1 MKSIVLSLALLFTQ
15 SVFADWVMVQK
26 SSVEGQGG
34 PQEITIKLKADKARM
49 DLGTQMTLLSN
60 STTGEMKMYLH
71 GQKMVMNM
79 NGDTVK
85 SAMALA
91 GQFLGKMDD
100 KAGKPKATG
109 QKEKIGNYD
118 AEIYSWSGKLG
129 KGKFWVAA
137 DFPNY
142 QELNELQ
149 DKMSKA
155 MGNPAASLAPQSS
168 DFPGMVVKSEMEMLG
183 KTTVTELISAKEEA
197 VSDDVFKAPEGYQ
210 EMKLPGLPGK

>member
-1 MKSIVLSLALLFTQ
+1 MKAIFFLLTLLLTQ
-15 SVFADWVMVQK
+15 PLLADWVMVQK
-26 SSVEGQGG
+26 TSIEGQGE
-34 PQEITIKLKADKARM
+34 PQDITIKLKGDEARM

-71 GQKMVMNM
+71 AQKMVMNM

-85 SAMALA
+85 TAMALA
-91 GQFLGKMDD
+91 GQFLGKMDE
-100 KAGKPKATG
+100 KANKPKATG
-109 QKEKIGNYD
+109 QKEKIGSYE
-118 AEIYSWSGKLG
+118 AEIYSWKGKLG
-129 KGKFWVAA
+129 AGKFWVAA
-137 DFPNY
+137 NFPNY
-142 QELNELQ
+142 QALNALQ

-168 DFPGMVVKSEMEMLG
+168 DFPGMVVKSEMKMLG

-210 EMKLPGLPGK
+210 EMKLPSLPGK

>member
-1 MKSIVLSLALLFTQ
+1 MKFAVFFLALLLTQ
-15 SVFADWVMVQK
+15 PLLADWVMVQK
-26 SSVEGQGG
+26 TSIEGQGE
-34 PQEITIKLKADKARM
+34 PQEINIKLKGDQARM

-71 GQKMVMNM
+71 AQKMVMNM

-91 GQFLGKMDD
+91 GQFLGKMDG
-100 KAGKPKATG
+100 KADKPKATG

-137 DFPNY
+137 GFPNY
-142 QELNELQ
+142 QELNALQ
-149 DKMSKA
+149 DKMGKA
-155 MGNPAASLAPQSS
+155 MGNPAASLAPKST
-168 DFPGMVVKSEMEMLG
+168 DFPGMVMKSQMEMLG
-183 KTTVTELISAKEEA
+183 KTTTTELISAKEESVNEDA
-197 VSDDVFKAPEGYQ
+197 FKAPEGYQ